1 MSPLSTPL
9 QEIRPESLN
18 QWSLNFQAIFL
29 KETSRSGRHF
39 LGVRLV
45 RFAASSFSR
54 CRSFGSSPALFSQWG
69 GVEPWRVTNKKN
81 DFNSKSSRMIV
92 YMILIVTEMS
102 TGNVHWHDKVW
113 TKVRNSTLATNIWSK
128 LRLTVFN
135 LYGVVFET
143 HRNLEPF
150 LHFQTTNLIHQFTV
164 EW

>member
-1 MSPLSTPL
+1 
-9 QEIRPESLN
+9 LN

-29 KETSRSGRHF
+29 KETSGSGRHF

-45 RFAASSFSR
+45 RFAASMIQVPIIWQQPCVVFTMR
-54 CRSFGSSPALFSQWG
+54 WG
-69 GVEPWRVTNKKN
+69 GALTGDQQKN

-113 TKVRNSTLATNIWSK
+113 TKVRNPTLATNIWSK

-164 EW
+164 E